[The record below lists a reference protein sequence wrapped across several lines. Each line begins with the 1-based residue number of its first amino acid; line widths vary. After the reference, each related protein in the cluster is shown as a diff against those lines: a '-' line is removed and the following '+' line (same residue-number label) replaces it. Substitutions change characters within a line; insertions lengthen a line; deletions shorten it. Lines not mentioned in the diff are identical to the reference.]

1 MTAPSENRLGIL
13 AMCAAMAF
21 FVGND
26 TLLKL
31 ATASLPPGQIMALR
45 GLFASLL
52 AGGLIV
58 AMGHAR
64 HLSGL
69 RQPVVLARAGIEA
82 SVAFLYISALGSL
95 PLANI
100 VAILQATPLMM
111 TLIAVAFGLETVGWR
126 RWSAISVGFCGV
138 LLIVK
143 PDPATFN
150 AAALVAL
157 VSALLVAVRDLV
169 TRRIAGEVPSTVVTL
184 STTAAVALAGAA
196 IGFSEAWQPLGSREL
211 ALLAAAAALVTAG
224 NLCIIVAFRR
234 AEASVV
240 SPFRY
245 TIVVMAIGLGY
256 LVFGELPDGLSVA
269 GIALVVGSGVYALH
283 REGVRLREA
292 RQAARGAA
300 R

>member
-1 MTAPSENRLGIL
+1 MTAPSDNRLGIL

-31 ATASLPPGQIMALR
+31 ATASLPPGQIMAYR

-52 AGGLIV
+52 AGGLIL
-58 AMGHAR
+58 ALGQAR
-64 HLSGL
+64 HLRGL
-69 RQPVVLARAGIEA
+69 RQPTVLLRAGLEA
-82 SVAFLYISALGSL
+82 LVAFLYITALGAL
-95 PLANI
+95 PLASI

-111 TLIAVAFGLETVGWR
+111 TLIAVAIGLEIVGWR
-126 RWSAISVGFCGV
+126 RWSAIAVGFCGV

-143 PDPATFN
+143 PDPATFD
-150 AAALVAL
+150 AAALIAL
-157 VSALLVAVRDLV
+157 VSALVVAVRDLV

-184 STTAAVALAGAA
+184 STTAAVALAGAG
-196 IGFSEAWQPLGSREL
+196 IGVSEAWQPLGTREL
-211 ALLAAAAALVTAG
+211 ALLGAAAALVTAG

-234 AEASVV
+234 ADVSAV

-245 TIVVMAIGLGY
+245 TIVVMAIGMGY
-256 LVFGELPDGLSVA
+256 LVFGELPDRLSIA

-292 RQAARGAA
+292 REGAR
-300 R
+300 